1 MSVSFY
7 YAVLV
12 LSTIGPFELFNEAWR
27 DEGGMEVDEN
37 APGRS
42 EEHSSEEVVIAQL
55 IREHNLPPDKARA
68 VYYHLQ
74 KYFSAGAS
82 EAVEVG
88 VINFRAMS
96 AADPPGRGMASYQ
109 RVIVRLTIDDSDD
122 LKALNQG
129 VGALRREKIR
139 RMTREALEQ
148 GALLSQE
155 ELMRL
160 ICASRST
167 IKRDIAQLRAAR
179 VDIPTRGQVKDI
191 GRGTSRKTQI
201 VADWLSGSSIVE
213 IQSQRGQDIKLIR
226 RYCQDFCQVAYLF
239 AQKIEEREIRKST
252 GLTERIVR
260 EYIALC
266 ESAGQNNPRLRLI
279 LEQSGNLPED

>member
-1 MSVSFY
+1 
-7 YAVLV
+7 
-12 LSTIGPFELFNEAWR
+12 
-27 DEGGMEVDEN
+27 VDEN
-37 APGRS
+37 APGLA
-42 EEHSSEEVVIAQL
+42 EEHSSDEAIIAQL
-55 IREHNLPPDKARA
+55 IQEHNFSPEQART
-68 VYYHLQ
+68 VFYQLQ
-74 KYFSAGAS
+74 EYFSVGAS

-88 VINFRAMS
+88 VIHFRAMS

-109 RVIVRLTIDDSDD
+109 RVIVRLTIDSPADS
-122 LKALNQG
+122 KALNQG

-139 RMTREALEQ
+139 RMTREALVQ

-167 IKRDIAQLRAAR
+167 IKRDIAQLRAGR

-201 VADWLSGSSIVE
+201 VADWLSGISFVE
-213 IQSQRGQDIKLIR
+213 IQSQRGQDRKLIR
-226 RYCQDFCQVAYLF
+226 RYCQDFCQVAYLH
-239 AQKIEEREIRKST
+239 AQNIEEMEIRRST

-266 ESAGQNNPRLRLI
+266 ESAGPDNPRLRQVLD
-279 LEQSGNLPED
+279 QSGNLPED